1 MIYYTNSRD
10 RLHVDEIPD
19 MSEALRIII
28 SSPFVKS
35 KVEKKHQM
43 RYRTAKMKLKV
54 FTAGESL
61 IEAKQRYNI

>member
-1 MIYYTNSRD
+1 
-10 RLHVDEIPD
+10 